1 MCAIVAYGPQYI
13 YVMSI
18 KDYRLTSME
27 EPSDEILHELM
38 EQVAETARKSSA
50 RAARVLQTKM
60 QDTIATIRKNRL
72 AMR

>member
-1 MCAIVAYGPQYI
+1 MNNIPSINVRFVAHGPPNI

-38 EQVAETARKSSA
+38 VQVAAGSQEFRPSSPCLA
-50 RAARVLQTKM
+50 
-60 QDTIATIRKNRL
+60 DKNT
-72 AMR
+72 

>member
-1 MCAIVAYGPQYI
+1 
-13 YVMSI
+13 MSI

-50 RAARVLQTKM
+50 RAAHVLQTKM
-60 QDTIATIRKNRL
+60 QDTIASIRKNRL
-72 AMR
+72 AKCPSPR